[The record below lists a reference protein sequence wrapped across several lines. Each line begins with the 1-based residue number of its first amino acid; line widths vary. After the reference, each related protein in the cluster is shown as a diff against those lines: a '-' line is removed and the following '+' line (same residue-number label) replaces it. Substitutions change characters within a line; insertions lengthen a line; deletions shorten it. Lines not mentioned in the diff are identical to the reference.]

1 MGELTSAQVFAW
13 YNTRANSLW
22 CLAYSVGC
30 VAETTIEMDSG
41 SALLARRDR
50 ASLVLMPRFFVRM
63 MLNTPMMPTEQPIL
77 QVRDLVRA
85 FGGIVAVNEF
95 SLDVYPGSIHGLIG
109 PNGAGKTTTFNVI
122 SGFYAPSS
130 GKVIYLG
137 QDISGRD
144 TSALAELGLIRTFQG
159 TTLFHALSVLDN
171 VRLGCHRSA
180 KAGLVSRIMGRD
192 RATEEAAD
200 EKAHGILEFFGLQDL
215 ADEPASDLPHGHQR
229 ALGMAVALAADPK
242 LMLLDEP
249 FTGMNPEETR
259 RMGALVRRLRDEQG
273 VTIML
278 IEHDMQAVMGLCETI
293 TVMNFGTLLAEGTP
307 AEVRANPAVIEAY
320 LGSANHAA

>member
-1 MGELTSAQVFAW
+1 
-13 YNTRANSLW
+13 
-22 CLAYSVGC
+22 
-30 VAETTIEMDSG
+30 
-41 SALLARRDR
+41 
-50 ASLVLMPRFFVRM
+50 MPI
-63 MLNTPMMPTEQPIL
+63 TPPIL
-77 QVRDLVRA
+77 QVQALVRS
-85 FGGIVAVNEF
+85 FGGIVAVNDF
-95 SLDVYPGSIHGLIG
+95 SLDVYPGAIHGLIG

-122 SGFYAPSS
+122 SGFYAPSK

-137 QDISGRD
+137 QDVSGRA

-159 TTLFHALSVLDN
+159 TTLFHELSVLDN

-180 KAGLVSRIMGRD
+180 KAGLIKRIVGSD
-192 RATEEAAD
+192 RVTEAAAD
-200 EKAHGILEFFGLQDL
+200 SKAHDILELFGIRTL
-215 ADEPASDLPHGHQR
+215 ADELAANLSHGHQR

-259 RMGALVRRLRDEQG
+259 RMIELVRLVRDERG

-293 TVMNFGTLLAEGTP
+293 TVMNFGTLLAEGSP
-307 AEVRANPAVIEAY
+307 EQVRTNPAVIEAY
-320 LGSANHAA
+320 LGSVGDAA

>member
-1 MGELTSAQVFAW
+1 MPSA
-13 YNTRANSLW
+13 
-22 CLAYSVGC
+22 
-30 VAETTIEMDSG
+30 
-41 SALLARRDR
+41 
-50 ASLVLMPRFFVRM
+50 
-63 MLNTPMMPTEQPIL
+63 EQPIL
-77 QVRDLVRA
+77 QVRDLVRS
-85 FGGIVAVNEF
+85 FGGILAVNDF
-95 SLDVYPGSIHGLIG
+95 SLDVYPGAIHGLIG

-122 SGFYAPSS
+122 SGFYAPSR
-130 GKVIYLG
+130 GKIVYLG
-137 QDISGRD
+137 EDISGRA

-159 TTLFHALSVLDN
+159 TTLFHELSVLDN

-180 KAGLVSRIMGRD
+180 KAGLVKRIVGSD
-192 RATEEAAD
+192 RHTEAAAD
-200 EKAHGILEFFGLQDL
+200 CKAHDILELFSIQAL
-215 ADEPASDLPHGHQR
+215 AAELAANLSHGHQR

-259 RMGALVRRLRDEQG
+259 RMIDLVRLVRDERG

-307 AEVRANPAVIEAY
+307 EEVRTNPAVIEAY
-320 LGSANHAA
+320 LGSAGDAA